1 MNSILKSILQAK
13 IIFLKRKGSEHP
25 EEGREM
31 LKGKE
36 NYGVKETMS
45 AKARADTAYNAFKRV
60 ICFGWPNQP
69 FSSMM
74 ENLQWK
80 CLYIK

>member
-31 LKGKE
+31 LKEKE

-45 AKARADTAYNAFKRV
+45 AKARADKT
-60 ICFGWPNQP
+60 
-69 FSSMM
+69 
-74 ENLQWK
+74 
-80 CLYIK
+80 